1 MVTGTPPGHHQ
12 PRPDTISRSLT
23 TSDLIQLGTDWAR
36 HLCLCNYRQ
45 DDYRLTPA
53 SIRSHQSWYF
63 HTWATNTAT
72 KCPWVLGRL
81 AGLSII
87 IFSISGQQWTSQAT
101 QNHLMILYSW
111 GDMLVIHCNDSDP
124 PDSHTAAIYRLK
136 IHQIIFFN
144 WVPGIHRQLA
154 PSIHTHWG
162 TWMKGFKRRAYS
174 ETNSYFPILGRQHA
188 TIRAGLLYLDDYDW
202 GMIHQCQSIRR
213 EIVSISILSCF
224 ITAILTIQSNARSGT
239 QQAKTIARLHP
250 SWLLLIFY
258 IFLSSCFKTVHF
270 VFYG

>member
-1 MVTGTPPGHHQ
+1 
-12 PRPDTISRSLT
+12 
-23 TSDLIQLGTDWAR
+23 
-36 HLCLCNYRQ
+36 
-45 DDYRLTPA
+45 
-53 SIRSHQSWYF
+53 
-63 HTWATNTAT
+63 
-72 KCPWVLGRL
+72 
-81 AGLSII
+81 
-87 IFSISGQQWTSQAT
+87 
-101 QNHLMILYSW
+101 
-111 GDMLVIHCNDSDP
+111 MLVIHSNDSDP
-124 PDSHTAAIYRLK
+124 PDSHTTAIYPLK

-224 ITAILTIQSNARSGT
+224 ITAILAIQSNAHSGT

>member
-1 MVTGTPPGHHQ
+1 MTVTRQTATLQ
-12 PRPDTISRSLT
+12 PSTHWKSIKSSSLT
-23 TSDLIQLGTDWAR
+23 E
-36 HLCLCNYRQ
+36 
-45 DDYRLTPA
+45 
-53 SIRSHQSWYF
+53 F
-63 HTWATNTAT
+63 
-72 KCPWVLGRL
+72 
-81 AGLSII
+81 
-87 IFSISGQQWTSQAT
+87 QAYT
-101 QNHLMILYSW
+101 GSLLHPY
-111 GDMLVIHCNDSDP
+111 
-124 PDSHTAAIYRLK
+124 
-136 IHQIIFFN
+136 
-144 WVPGIHRQLA
+144 
-154 PSIHTHWG
+154 THAG

-202 GMIHQCQSIRR
+202 GMIHQCQGIRR

-224 ITAILTIQSNARSGT
+224 ITAILAIQSNARSGT